1 MRYTISLFIL
11 LLFIRCLLVQLA
23 EAMAG
28 YSRLF
33 TEYVARRANK
43 PISIINVS
51 FFPNPSASPPHEA
64 THSGALLD
72 IVFHSRRLVHQD
84 LVALAQGS
92 RKRIETKH
100 AVQHPLDAYLVLIH
114 ADSVVS
120 TNSTSCQSCSWTYNR
135 CHKVKKQKH
144 KCHKFL

>member
-1 MRYTISLFIL
+1 MRYTLSLFIL

-23 EAMAG
+23 NAMAG

-51 FFPNPSASPPHEA
+51 FLPNPSASPPHEA
-64 THSGALLD
+64 TDSGALLD
-72 IVFHSRRLVHQD
+72 IVFHRLVHQD

-100 AVQHPLDAYLVLIH
+100 AVQHPLDTSLLLVH
-114 ADSVVS
+114 ADTVES
-120 TNSTSCQSCSWTYNR
+120 TNSTSYQSCTWTENI
-135 CHKVKKQKH
+135 K
-144 KCHKFL
+144 